1 MNLIIPHLN
10 PLLTGEDLFLLIEGE
25 GQDEVGKESMVMSE
39 IAYRTAKDL
48 RKRSTEA
55 EQIFWNDLRNR
66 RFLNLKFRKQHPI
79 EFEYDNKKRFFI
91 ADFFCF
97 EKQTVV
103 EIDGGIHE
111 TQKDYDKLRTL
122 IINELGMKVI
132 RFSNDEVMNNI
143 EKVKRDLTKY
153 LS

>member
-1 MNLIIPHLN
+1 M
-10 PLLTGEDLFLLIEGE
+10 FLLLVGE
-25 GQDEVGKESMVMSE
+25 GQDEVGKESMVMSK

-55 EQIFWNDLRNR
+55 EQIFWDAVRNR
-66 RFLNLKFRKQHPI
+66 RFLNLKFRRQHPI

-97 EKQTVV
+97 EKQTVF

-132 RFSNDEVMNNI
+132 RFSNDEVMNDIN
-143 EKVKRDLTKY
+143 KVRRNLALI